1 MFRTI
6 RSKLFFSFGIL
17 GSVTALVGIALIILF
32 DNYVSENKILL
43 DNIFPQ
49 VIRASE
55 FKVAT
60 NKLVNTGS
68 LMISAANKNEL
79 TISYKRINQDL
90 NAFRKLTTHIS
101 KDHLFNNQ
109 IRFIQL
115 ADELGNAL
123 DMSLLLHV
131 QIFELYNKMDAFYD
145 QNNKYLKE
153 LWDSSARNKNVS
165 LAKKIRVVQAMLM
178 KLTAIQGERHRA
190 LENVK
195 GTTENMDTT
204 PKFQEELITAA
215 LKEQLHNTLDDTG
228 KLNFIDSAYLKNYR
242 GYLKTLEQFTKKRS
256 FMETNSNELRTLEN
270 ELMSLASN
278 YQEVVSKH
286 FQKSRNDLN
295 KQVEQNSIIVLSVV
309 VISILFVALVI
320 WLVSSRGIVSRL
332 NYLMDAILS
341 GSKEI
346 IDNNKSDDEIGKL
359 SDAIRTLMTGQRHLE
374 FRNKTLE
381 VIAESK
387 DLKAILKQI
396 ILFYESENLDSI
408 CSVLLLDEERKHLTH
423 GVAPSLPSFYSSG
436 IDGLVIGPNAGP
448 CGAAAYKNELTL
460 VENISTNPLC
470 ENFKELANR
479 AGLKACWSQPI
490 LSSKGEVL
498 GTFAVYYKTAKSPG
512 EEELKLLK
520 TLAYKAGF
528 AIEANYQEKALKNH
542 TEALKQSNQELQNFA
557 SIASHDLKEPL
568 RKIVAFSELLVE
580 RETNLSDSSRNYL
593 ERIQKS
599 SLRMANFIDNL
610 LKYSKVSI
618 HKELAAPLDLNEVLT
633 QVTNDLESQIAS
645 THAQINIA
653 EMPRLNMSF
662 HHAQQLFQNLISN
675 ALKFHKK
682 DVPPIIHITS
692 FFNSN
697 EKAWEIRVEDN
708 GIGFEEK
715 DANQIFKMFER
726 LQGRSAYEGT
736 GIGLAICEKIV
747 KLYAGEITTE
757 SKQSEGA
764 TFIIKLPEVLNS

>member
-1 MFRTI
+1 
-6 RSKLFFSFGIL
+6 
-17 GSVTALVGIALIILF
+17 
-32 DNYVSENKILL
+32 
-43 DNIFPQ
+43 
-49 VIRASE
+49 
-55 FKVAT
+55 
-60 NKLVNTGS
+60 
-68 LMISAANKNEL
+68 
-79 TISYKRINQDL
+79 
-90 NAFRKLTTHIS
+90 
-101 KDHLFNNQ
+101 
-109 IRFIQL
+109 
-115 ADELGNAL
+115 
-123 DMSLLLHV
+123 
-131 QIFELYNKMDAFYD
+131 
-145 QNNKYLKE
+145 
-153 LWDSSARNKNVS
+153 
-165 LAKKIRVVQAMLM
+165 
-178 KLTAIQGERHRA
+178 
-190 LENVK
+190 
-195 GTTENMDTT
+195 
-204 PKFQEELITAA
+204 
-215 LKEQLHNTLDDTG
+215 
-228 KLNFIDSAYLKNYR
+228 
-242 GYLKTLEQFTKKRS
+242 
-256 FMETNSNELRTLEN
+256 MEINSNELRTLEN

-278 YQEVVSKH
+278 YQEVVSRH

-295 KQVEQNSIIVLSVV
+295 KQVEHESIIVLSVV

-341 GSKEI
+341 GSNEI
-346 IDNNKSDDEIGKL
+346 IDMNKSDDEIGKL
-359 SDAIRTLMTGQRHLE
+359 SNAIQTPMTGQRHLE
-374 FRNKTLE
+374 FSNKTLE

-436 IDGLVIGPNAGP
+436 IDGLAIGPNAGP
-448 CGAAAYKNELTL
+448 CGAAAYKNELTI

-470 ENFKELANR
+470 KNFKELANR

-498 GTFAVYYKTAKSPG
+498 GTFAVYYKTPKTPG

-528 AIEANYQEKALKNH
+528 AIESNYQEKALKNQ
-542 TEALKQSNQELQNFA
+542 TAALKQSNQDLQNFA

-580 RETNLSDSSRNYL
+580 RETNLSEQSRSYL
-593 ERIQKS
+593 ERMQKS

-618 HKELAAPLDLNEVLT
+618 HKESVAPLELKEVLAY
-633 QVTNDLESQIAS
+633 VTNDLEAQIAA
-645 THAQINIA
+645 THAQIKIA

-662 HHAQQLFQNLISN
+662 HHAQQLLQNLISN

-692 FFNSN
+692 CFKYN
-697 EKAWEIRVEDN
+697 EKVWEIRVEDN

-715 DANQIFKMFER
+715 YANRIFQMFER

-747 KLYAGEITTE
+747 KLYAGTITTE
-757 SKQSEGA
+757 SKLGEGA
-764 TFIIKLPEVLNS
+764 TFIIKLPEALKS